1 MTTKFAK
8 TATVMAA
15 TIGIIAVLLAYPAL
29 STTSAQ
35 TSTTSSS
42 TTAGSTTLIT
52 PPWGNGFGFPNGQG
66 GNRGTGGPGMGGPGF
81 GAPQGRVAVS
91 VGQAIT
97 FTSTSGQYAV
107 VGSTSTNG
115 TASGSLVFTVSG
127 NLTAGYTLSITG
139 SVVVGPTTYAVTSGS
154 GVMSPSASTISG
166 QGTTS
171 ANGAFILQGTSR
183 GSFVGS
189 TASVSLDLK
198 SGSTEYLVLLNG
210 SV

>member
-1 MTTKFAK
+1 
-8 TATVMAA
+8 MAA

-29 STTSAQ
+29 STASAQ

-42 TTAGSTTLIT
+42 TTTGSSTLT
-52 PPWGNGFGFPNGQG
+52 LPPWGNGFGSPNGQG
-66 GNRGTGGPGMGGPGF
+66 DNRGPWGPGMGGPGF
-81 GAPQGRVAVS
+81 GGPQGRVAVS
-91 VGQAIT
+91 VGQKIT
-97 FTSTSGQYAV
+97 FTSTSGQYVV
-107 VGSTSTNG
+107 VGSTKTNG

-127 NLTAGYTLSITG
+127 NLTEGYTLSVSG
-139 SVVVGPTTYAVTSGS
+139 SVVVGATTYTVSSGS
-154 GVMSPSASTISG
+154 AVLSPSATTISG

-171 ANGAFILQGTSR
+171 PTGSFILQGTSR

>member
-8 TATVMAA
+8 TATIMAA

-29 STTSAQ
+29 SMASAQ

-42 TTAGSTTLIT
+42 TVTSSTSSVL
-52 PPWGNGFGFPNGQG
+52 PPWPPGVGSSPGQG
-66 GNRGTGGPGMGGPGF
+66 YGRGWDGPGF
-81 GAPQGRVAVS
+81 GGPQGRVAVS

-107 VGSTSTNG
+107 AGSSTTSG

-127 NLTAGYTLSITG
+127 NLTEGYTLSITG
-139 SVVVGPTTYAVTSGS
+139 NVIVGSTTYTVSSGS
-154 GVMSPSASTISG
+154 AVLSPSATTISG
-166 QGTTS
+166 QGATS
-171 ANGAFILQGTSR
+171 PNGEFILQGTSR